1 MPEVDLDPK
10 ANLITLLETSRD
22 IAEAM
27 LGNSGEYAKKQLR
40 RHIAAM
46 NTQIDVVNGTADYT
60 RKEKKS
66 NAPTNRTDV
75 PVPAGTVLCK

>member
-1 MPEVDLDPK
+1 MELDPK
-10 ANLITLLETSRD
+10 ANLITLLERSRD

-27 LGNSGEYAKKQLR
+27 LENSGEYAKKQLR
-40 RHIAAM
+40 RHIDAM
-46 NTQIDVVNGTADYT
+46 NAQIDVVNGTADYT

-66 NAPTNRTDV
+66 NAPSNRTDV

>member
-1 MPEVDLDPK
+1 MELDPK
-10 ANLITLLETSRD
+10 ANLITLLERSRD

-27 LGNSGEYAKKQLR
+27 LENSGEYAKKQLR
-40 RHIAAM
+40 RHIDAM
-46 NTQIDVVNGTADYT
+46 NAQIDVVNGTEDYT

-66 NAPTNRTDV
+66 NAPSNRTDV